1 VDRIWFP
8 IVMSN
13 KPVLA
18 KIPNFFDA
26 IKFQESIFALPF
38 AYTGM
43 LLAIQSAP
51 SLEKFVWITLAMVS
65 ARTVGMIANRIIDRH
80 IDSKNPR
87 AAQRHLPQGI
97 LSVADLLIPGI
108 LATVIFIVCAYM
120 LNPLALILAPLAL
133 LYLIAYPLTK
143 RFTWAANLLLGW
155 ALAIAPSAAWIGM
168 VGKLEWQPVILSA
181 AVALWAGSFDII
193 YHSQDIAFQKKEGL
207 HSVATRFGINQAFI
221 AARCMDL
228 MAVICLVILGIW
240 MELGF
245 FYFCG
250 CGLSSGFLVYK
261 YKLVKPND
269 LSKMGMSFMRINALV
284 SCSMLLGTIGSL
296 MS

>member
-1 VDRIWFP
+1 MSHKSIWT
-8 IVMSN
+8 
-13 KPVLA
+13 

-38 AYTGM
+38 AYIGM
-43 LLAIQSAP
+43 LLAIQDIP
-51 SLEKFVWITLAMVS
+51 SLDKFIWITLAMVS
-65 ARTVGMIANRIIDRH
+65 ARTVGMIANRIIDRN

-108 LATVIFIVCAYM
+108 LASLIFIACAYM
-120 LNPLALILAPLAL
+120 LNTLALILAPLAL

-168 VGKLEWQPVILSA
+168 VGKLDWQPVLLSA
-181 AVALWAGSFDII
+181 SVALWAGSFDII
-193 YHSQDIAFQKKEGL
+193 YHSQDVAFQKRENL
-207 HSVATRFGINQAFI
+207 HSVATRFGIPSAFTI
-221 AARCMDL
+221 AQSMDL

-240 MELGF
+240 MGLGI
-245 FYFCG
+245 FYFFG
-250 CGLSSGFLVYK
+250 CGLSAAFLVYK
-261 YKLVKPND
+261 YKLVKPDD

-296 MS
+296 MI

>member
-1 VDRIWFP
+1 
-8 IVMSN
+8 MSN
-13 KPVLA
+13 KSILS

-38 AYTGM
+38 AYIGM
-43 LLAIQSAP
+43 LLSIQNIP
-51 SLEKFVWITLAMVS
+51 SLEKFIWITLAMVS
-65 ARTVGMIANRIIDRH
+65 ARTVGMIANRVIDRH

-97 LSVADLLIPGI
+97 LSVTDLLIPGV
-108 LATVIFIVCAYM
+108 LAAIFFIACAYM
-120 LNPLALILAPLAL
+120 LNTMAFILAPLAL
-133 LYLIAYPLTK
+133 LYLITYPLTK

-168 VGKLEWQPVILSA
+168 VGNLDWQPVLLST

-193 YHSQDIAFQKKEGL
+193 YHTQDVVFQKKENL
-207 HSVATRFGINQAFI
+207 HSIATRFGIPLAFKI
-221 AARCMDL
+221 ARSMDL
-228 MAVICLVILGIW
+228 MAVICLSALGVW
-240 MELGF
+240 MELGI

-250 CGLSSGFLVYK
+250 CGLSAGFLIYK
-261 YKLVKPND
+261 YRLVNPND

-296 MS
+296 IR

>member
-1 VDRIWFP
+1 MSHKSIWT
-8 IVMSN
+8 
-13 KPVLA
+13 

-38 AYTGM
+38 AYIGM
-43 LLAIQSAP
+43 LLAIQDIP
-51 SLEKFVWITLAMVS
+51 SLDKFIWITLAMVS
-65 ARTVGMIANRIIDRH
+65 ARTVGMIANRIIDRN

-108 LATVIFIVCAYM
+108 LASLIFIACAYM
-120 LNPLALILAPLAL
+120 LNTLALILAPLAL

-168 VGKLEWQPVILSA
+168 VGKLDWQPVLLSA
-181 AVALWAGSFDII
+181 SVALWAGSFDII
-193 YHSQDIAFQKKEGL
+193 YHSQDVAFQKRENL
-207 HSVATRFGINQAFI
+207 HSVATRFGIPSAFKI
-221 AARCMDL
+221 AQSMDL

-240 MELGF
+240 MGLGI
-245 FYFCG
+245 FYFFG
-250 CGLSSGFLVYK
+250 C
-261 YKLVKPND
+261 
-269 LSKMGMSFMRINALV
+269 
-284 SCSMLLGTIGSL
+284 
-296 MS
+296 